1 MVFVTPSDFATC
13 PCPTYPSVR
22 LALFPGKGV
31 EGILRAAK
39 PDTVHI
45 ATEGPIGHA
54 ARSVCCRLGIPFTS
68 SFHTLFPEYIRAR
81 VPFPVGW
88 SYSYLRRY
96 HGRAARTFVA
106 TPSLAER
113 LRGRGFTNLAIWSR
127 GVDTNLFKPDPK
139 SFLPSPRP
147 LSMYMGRVAVEK
159 NVEAFLDLDLPGTKY
174 VVGDGPDL
182 NGLRS
187 RYPDVRFVGQKLGDE
202 LAAHVAAADVFVFPS
217 LTDTFGLVM
226 LEAMAC
232 GVPVAA
238 FPVTGPLDVGSAR
251 EDRRAGPR
259 PARRRNRCSG
269 ARPQRLCR
277 VRQAT
282 HLAGVD
288 PALRFAAGARR
299 PTPLARR
306 LSQRGSLRAR
316 TGLPSAVFIAV
327 GPPFR
332 TAQSAASPPR
342 APAGYC
348 RWRSRAGA
356 PRSRVSAS
364 PDRLRPSGVPPAGLA
379 PAVLHRVF
387 LTFTS
392 AP

>member
-1 MVFVTPSDFATC
+1 MTKCDHNLTSALSVLNDRVPSSVKGRVGAGQRQPAIEMKIALFTDAWQPQINGVVRTLQQTRTHLEALGHETVFVTPLDFATC
-13 PCPTYPSVR
+13 PCPSYPSIR

-54 ARSVCCRLGIPFTS
+54 ARSVCCRLGIPFTT

-106 TPSLAER
+106 TPSLAGR
-113 LRGRGFTNLAIWSR
+113 LRNRGFTNLAIWSR
-127 GVDTNLFKPDPK
+127 GVDTNLFKPGPK
-139 SFLPSPRP
+139 SFLPGPRP

-159 NVEAFLDLDLPGTKY
+159 NIEAFLDLDLPGTKY

-182 NGLRS
+182 HSLGK
-187 RYPDVRFVGQKLGDE
+187 RYPDVRFVGQKLGKE

-217 LTDTFGLVM
+217 LTDTFGLVL

-238 FPVTGPLDVGSAR
+238 FPVTGPLDVVQNGKTGVLDHDLRTAVLGALRLDPDDCVAYAR
-251 EDRRAGPR
+251 QHTWLEWTRRFVSLLEPVDENCWRAG
-259 PARRRNRCSG
+259 
-269 ARPQRLCR
+269 
-277 VRQAT
+277 
-282 HLAGVD
+282 
-288 PALRFAAGARR
+288 
-299 PTPLARR
+299 
-306 LSQRGSLRAR
+306 
-316 TGLPSAVFIAV
+316 
-327 GPPFR
+327 
-332 TAQSAASPPR
+332 
-342 APAGYC
+342 
-348 RWRSRAGA
+348 
-356 PRSRVSAS
+356 
-364 PDRLRPSGVPPAGLA
+364 
-379 PAVLHRVF
+379 
-387 LTFTS
+387 
-392 AP
+392 

>member
-1 MVFVTPSDFATC
+1 MKIALFTDAWRPQINGVVRTLQQTRTHLEALGHETVFVTPLDFATC
-13 PCPTYPSVR
+13 PCPSYPSIR

-45 ATEGPIGHA
+45 AAEGPIGHA

-113 LRGRGFTNLAIWSR
+113 LRNRGFTNLAIWPR
-127 GVDTNLFKPDPK
+127 GVDTNLFKPGPK
-139 SFLPSPRP
+139 SFLPGPWP
-147 LSMYMGRVAVEK
+147 LSMYRGRVAVEK
-159 NVEAFLDLDLPGTKY
+159 NIEAFLDLDLPGTKY
-174 VVGDGPDL
+174 VVEDGPDL

-187 RYPDVRFVGQKLGDE
+187 RYPDVRFVGQKHGEE
-202 LAAHVAAADVFVFPS
+202 LAAHLTAADVFVFPS

-238 FPVTGPLDVGSAR
+238 FPVTGPLDV
-251 EDRRAGPR
+251 
-259 PARRRNRCSG
+259 
-269 ARPQRLCR
+269 
-277 VRQAT
+277 V
-282 HLAGVD
+282 
-288 PALRFAAGARR
+288 
-299 PTPLARR
+299 
-306 LSQRGSLRAR
+306 QRGKTGVLDRDLRAAVI
-316 TGLPSAVFIAV
+316 GALELDPSDCVAYAKQHTWLEWTRRF
-327 GPPFR
+327 
-332 TAQSAASPPR
+332 
-342 APAGYC
+342 
-348 RWRSRAGA
+348 
-356 PRSRVSAS
+356 VSLLE
-364 PDRLRPSGVPPAGLA
+364 PVD
-379 PAVLHRVF
+379 
-387 LTFTS
+387 
-392 AP
+392 